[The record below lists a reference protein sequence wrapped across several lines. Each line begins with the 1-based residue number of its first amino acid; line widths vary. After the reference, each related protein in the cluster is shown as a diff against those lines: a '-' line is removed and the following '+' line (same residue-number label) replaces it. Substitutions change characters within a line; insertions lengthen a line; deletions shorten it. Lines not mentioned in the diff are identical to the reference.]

1 MPQRTA
7 LIVCAYL
14 GPLALIP
21 FFAARQDPDAQ
32 WHARQGLAM
41 TLVEVA
47 VLGVLSVFVGAMVLT
62 NFGAGIALLSGL
74 WLLWVAVLVV
84 HLTAV
89 LTAINGG
96 RLRVP
101 GTAAL
106 ADADWQGA
114 LSSLA
119 REVRTRVR
127 PR

>member
-1 MPQRTA
+1 MPRRTS

-21 FFAARQDPDAQ
+21 FFATNQDPDTR

-47 VLGVLSVFVGAMVLT
+47 VLGGLSVFVGAMVLT
-62 NFGAGIALLSGL
+62 NLGAGVALLSGL

-84 HLTAV
+84 HLAAV